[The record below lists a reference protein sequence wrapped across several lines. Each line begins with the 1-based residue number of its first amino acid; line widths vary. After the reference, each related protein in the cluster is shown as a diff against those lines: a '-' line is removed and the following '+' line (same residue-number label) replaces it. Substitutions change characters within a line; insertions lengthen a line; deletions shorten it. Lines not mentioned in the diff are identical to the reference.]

1 MLAEDSNIAL
11 RAQGGDLSALD
22 ELVEQ
27 HTERLFR
34 VVGRMMNDRQES
46 EEIVQEAWVRA
57 WRGLPQFQADRPFF
71 PWLARIAVNAARDS
85 WRKRRPLDFAD
96 ASGELEH
103 LADQVEGPEPALE
116 RRELL
121 AQLAQAVAQLR
132 PEQRVVL
139 SLRYEAGFSYQQIA
153 ATVDLPLN
161 TVRTHLR
168 RAKLALRQRLEVRDE
183 RLAG

>member
-34 VVGRMMNDRQES
+34 VVRRMMNDRQEA

-96 ASGELEH
+96 AEGELEH
-103 LADQVEGPEPALE
+103 LADQVEGPEPAFE
-116 RRELL
+116 RQELL
-121 AQLAQAVAQLR
+121 AQLAQAVAELR

-139 SLRYEAGFSYQQIA
+139 SLRYEAGFSYQEIA
-153 ATVDLPLN
+153 AIIDVPLN

-168 RAKLALRQRLEVRDE
+168 RAKLALHQRLEVRDE

>member
-11 RAQGGDLSALD
+11 RAQGGDLLALD
-22 ELVEQ
+22 ELVEL
-27 HTERLFR
+27 HTGRLFR
-34 VVGRMMNDRQES
+34 VVRRMMNDRQEA

-96 ASGELEH
+96 AEGELEH

-116 RRELL
+116 RQELL
-121 AQLAQAVAQLR
+121 AQLAQAVAELR

-139 SLRYEAGFSYQQIA
+139 SLRYEAGFSYQEIA
-153 ATVDLPLN
+153 AIMDVPLN

-168 RAKLALRQRLEVRDE
+168 RAKLALHERLEVRDE
-183 RLAG
+183 RLVG